1 MARKSLSVMP
11 GCMGAPIVPAGASPG
26 KRTRHLEGANS
37 RRIHIPPQVH
47 SAALNPSV
55 LQPET
60 PPASIDPNR
69 LLAVVAA
76 VAREVRPSFDAYV
89 ALDSSLE
96 RDLGLDSL
104 ARVELVLRLER
115 EFGAS
120 LPEQALASSE
130 TPRDLLRFVLASAG
144 HAPHAADRSVA
155 SLVQSQGVRPP
166 AEARTLTEALEY
178 HVERQPERLTVHLYE
193 EGAEHPI
200 TYRAL
205 WEGSLA
211 YAAQLAAAG
220 LKPGD
225 TVALMLPTSREYLFC
240 FYGTLLAGGIPVPL
254 YPPARLATIE
264 DHLTRHVG
272 ILKSAGTAL
281 MVTVPEAKPIAWL
294 LRAQVESLRAVL
306 TTREFSQSGAPGFT
320 PVRATGGQVGFLQYT
335 SGSTG
340 QPKGVVLTHAN
351 LLANVRAMG
360 RGARATSED
369 VFVSWLPL
377 YHDMGLIGGCF
388 ATMYLGFPVVL
399 MSPLA
404 FLSRPSQ
411 WLRAIH
417 RHRGTISGGPNFAYE
432 LCLRRIPEH
441 ELDGLDLSSW
451 RFAFNGAEP
460 VSPETMSAFT
470 EKFARYGF
478 GENVMS
484 PVYGLAECS
493 VGLAFTPPGQR
504 WHVDRLDRER
514 FSASGQAVAAPPE
527 DPAPLKVVSCGE
539 VLPGHD
545 VRVVDSAGLEL
556 ADRNEGLL
564 QFRGPSATSGYY
576 RHPEATKALFSGD
589 WLSTGDRAYLSDG
602 RIYVTGREKDI
613 IIRGGRNISPYE
625 LEEAVGDIPGVRR
638 GCVAVFGSLDA
649 SNGTER
655 VVVLAE
661 TREPDSSRHGE
672 IRSRINELA
681 IGLIGAPVDDIV
693 LAPPHTVPKTSSGK
707 IRRVAAREYYERGP
721 SAVKPQAVW
730 WQLVRLSAAGV
741 GPQLRRGWRVAR
753 GFAFALWT
761 WALLLAAFA
770 LIIATALVSPGRRT
784 WNMAQRLAR
793 AFFRLAGIPVAVR
806 GLENLPA
813 RGPYVVAS
821 NHTSYL
827 DGVVLISVLPWH
839 DHAFVA
845 KRELARH
852 FISRTFIG
860 GVGAYFVER
869 FEVQKSAEHADE
881 LAVAV
886 RGGKSLIVFPEGTL
900 QRQAGLMA
908 FRSGAFQT
916 AAQAGVPVVPV
927 ALRGAR
933 SVLRDETWYLRR
945 APISVTIGAPVASE
959 GEGWNAALKLRDR
972 VRADIL
978 RHCGEPDLS

>member
-1 MARKSLSVMP
+1 
-11 GCMGAPIVPAGASPG
+11 
-26 KRTRHLEGANS
+26 
-37 RRIHIPPQVH
+37 
-47 SAALNPSV
+47 LNAKAEV
-55 LQPET
+55 
-60 PPASIDPNR
+60 SIDPNR
-69 LLAVVAA
+69 VLAVVAA
-76 VAREVRPSFDAYV
+76 VAREARPSFDAYV
-89 ALDSSLE
+89 SLDSSLE

-144 HAPHAADRSVA
+144 HATHAADRSVA
-155 SLVQSQGVRPP
+155 SLVQGEGVRPP
-166 AEARTLTEALEY
+166 AEARTLHEALEY
-178 HVERQPERLTVHLYE
+178 HVERQPDRLTVHLYE

-211 YAAQLAAAG
+211 YAAQLADAG

-225 TVALMLPTSREYLFC
+225 AVAIMLPTSREYLFC

-306 TTREFSQSGAPGFT
+306 TTKDFSETATGFT
-320 PVRATGGQVGFLQYT
+320 PVRATGGQIGFLQYT

-432 LCLRRIPEH
+432 LCLRRIAEPEL
-441 ELDGLDLSSW
+441 EGLDLSSW

-460 VSPETMSAFT
+460 VSPETMTAFT
-470 EKFARYGF
+470 EKFAKWGIR
-478 GENVMS
+478 ESAMA

-493 VGLAFTPPGQR
+493 VGLAFTPPGER
-504 WHVDRLDRER
+504 WRVDLLDRNR
-514 FSASGQAVAAPPE
+514 FSSSGEAIAARPG
-527 DPAPLKVVSCGE
+527 DPSPLKVVSCGE

-545 VRVVDSAGLEL
+545 VRVVDGAGLDV

-576 RHPEATKALFSGD
+576 RNPEATKALFAGE
-589 WLSTGDRAYLSDG
+589 WLNTGDRAYLSDG
-602 RIYVTGREKDI
+602 HIYITGREKDI

-649 SNGTER
+649 PSGTER

-661 TREPDSSRHGE
+661 TRDPDASRHGE
-672 IRSRINELA
+672 IRTRVNELA

-707 IRRVAAREYYERGP
+707 IRRIAARQYYERGP

-730 WQLVRLSAAGV
+730 WQLVRLSIAGI
-741 GPQLRRGWRVAR
+741 GPQIRRSLRVAR
-753 GFAFALWT
+753 GMLYALWS
-761 WALLLAAFA
+761 WLLFGLLFLVILLSAA
-770 LIIATALVSPGRRT
+770 IAPGKVT
-784 WNMAQRLAR
+784 WNIGQRAS
-793 AFFRLAGIPVAVR
+793 RLFLRLCMIPLAVR
-806 GLENLPA
+806 GRDNLPD

-827 DGVVLISVLPWH
+827 DGAALLAVLPWR
-839 DHAFVA
+839 DNAFVA
-845 KRELARH
+845 KRELASNPITRL
-852 FISRTFIG
+852 FLRG
-860 GVGAYFVER
+860 LGVVYVER
-869 FEVQKSAEHADE
+869 FDVQKSAEHADE
-881 LAVAV
+881 LAATV
-886 RGGKSLIVFPEGTL
+886 RAGKSLIVFPEGTL
-900 QRQAGLMA
+900 LRHAGLMP
-908 FRSGAFQT
+908 FRAGGFQT
-916 AAQAGVPVVPV
+916 AAQAGVPVIPI
-927 ALRGAR
+927 ALRGVR

-945 APISVTIGAPVASE
+945 APITVSIGAPVLPE
-959 GEGWNAALKLRDR
+959 GDDWNAAVKLRDQ
-972 VRADIL
+972 VRAQIL
-978 RHCGEPDLS
+978 KYCGEPDLA